1 MWCNIRIDGET
12 GDPLAIGKVQS
23 ACLGVVDD
31 LVIALVGPVL
41 KSPAALIFVA
51 GLAKNTETVR
61 GNHSRLITRAACC
74 LGILRG
80 PGTGH
85 GVIKVSVSRC
95 VTDVRHT
102 ETPRAHALTEGIRV
116 VVTGLGDST
125 ARLAQG
131 ETMGDFRALRQGR

>member
-1 MWCNIRIDGET
+1 MIT
-12 GDPLAIGKVQS
+12 
-23 ACLGVVDD
+23 
-31 LVIALVGPVL
+31 LVGPVL
-41 KSPAALIFVA
+41 KSPATLIFVA
-51 GLAKNTETVR
+51 GLTEDAETVR
-61 GNHSRLITRAACC
+61 SNHSRLITRAACC

-95 VTDVRHT
+95 VTAVRHT
-102 ETPRAHALTEGIRV
+102 ETPRAHALTNLVLV
-116 VVTGLGDST
+116 VVTDLDEST